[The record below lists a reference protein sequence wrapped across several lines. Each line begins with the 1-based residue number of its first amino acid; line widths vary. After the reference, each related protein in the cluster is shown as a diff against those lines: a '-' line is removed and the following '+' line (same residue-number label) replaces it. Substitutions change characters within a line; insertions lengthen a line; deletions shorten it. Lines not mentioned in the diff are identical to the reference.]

1 MARLARSLKAA
12 AAPAAMAGAACF
24 CLTDPAFVRVVHTAT
39 VRAGGSLRAHY
50 RCGRCGRRWFGAA
63 ARVGAGEGEGAPHGH
78 A

>member
-1 MARLARSLKAA
+1 VARLARNLKAA
-12 AAPAAMAGAACF
+12 AAPAAVAGEACF

-39 VRAGGSLRAHY
+39 VRAGGSVQAHY

-63 ARVGAGEGEGAPHGH
+63 ARVGKGIPHGS